1 MGKLNLHCW
10 CTDIH
15 LNKVEKKLFKSAKNY
30 TVLHCSYFN
39 FVQIRLNNSASSIA
53 QVQISHPFLLLLT
66 PLPSL
71 GAEWI
76 VEWKEFSSKV
86 PVCRATLPTLPRLAA
101 PRCGPPRSSSA
112 DILWMTW
119 RVKLCLNSSQV
130 RNLSFDQES
139 FHKICLR
146 AAPRHLRATL
156 SRQLKSSFPLL
167 TQKEFGEGDNFP
179 KRVGSSHGG

>member
-1 MGKLNLHCW
+1 MGKLNLNCW
-10 CTDIH
+10 CADIQQY
-15 LNKVEKKLFKSAKNY
+15 LNKVEKKTAKSAKNY
-30 TVLHCSYFN
+30 TVSHCSFFS
-39 FVQIRLNNSASSIA
+39 FVQIRLNNSASSIVQA
-53 QVQISHPFLLLLT
+53 QISHPFLLFLK
-66 PLPSL
+66 PSL

-86 PVCRATLPTLPRLAA
+86 PVCRATLPPWPRLAA
-101 PRCGPPRSSSA
+101 PCRRRAAARSSSA

-146 AAPRHLRATL
+146 AAF

-167 TQKEFGEGDNFP
+167 TQKEFGEGDNSP